1 MNRQEKRIWY
11 RSSNKLVFSHAFS
24 CFKKYWQIFL
34 PVTVLL
40 ILLYAIPLP
49 IVEYDMQKAIL
60 FLLVILEISIL
71 IQFSAYSR
79 KLAIWK
85 NYLHKSNNIDHL
97 PDQLKDNVSDD
108 EQVFLL
114 THLTLQHLRA
124 KNQLDLD
131 HTMKVKILTNLLPK
145 EDLIKFVK
153 LEKENAHPAMKMLGI
168 LLVILGV
175 PATVLF
181 LLFLIV
187 QMTSNYSDFLFV
199 AKGITFVGPPL
210 VILLLISTILGLKT
224 HDSNVIWMQFL
235 TQNQF
240 EDSKRLFQGY
250 LTYSENKDMDEII
263 QFQVLE
269 YAQKYIQMAY
279 NSTDFDILV

>member
-34 PVTVLL
+34 PVTILL
-40 ILLYAIPLP
+40 ILLFAIPLQ
-49 IVEYDMQKAIL
+49 IVAYDIQRAII
-60 FLLVILEISIL
+60 FLLITSEIAIL
-71 IQFSAYSR
+71 IQFSDYSR
-79 KLAIWK
+79 KLATWK
-85 NYLHKSNNIDHL
+85 NYLLKSNIIDHL
-97 PDQLKDNVSDD
+97 PNHLKEIVSDD
-108 EQVFLL
+108 EQVFIL
-114 THLTLQHLRA
+114 THLTIQHLRA
-124 KNQLDLD
+124 KNQLELD
-131 HTMKVKILTNLLPK
+131 NTMKVKILTHLLPK

-153 LEKENAHPAMKMLGI
+153 LEKENAHPAMKMLGVLI
-168 LLVILGV
+168 VILGV

-210 VILLLISTILGLKT
+210 VILLLISTILRLKT
-224 HDSNVIWMQFL
+224 YDSNVIWMQFL
-235 TQNQF
+235 TQKQF

-250 LTYSENKDMDEII
+250 LTYSENKDMDEIT